1 MKIKVKKQADALEN
15 LKPKEDAKPIEDKPN
30 NQSRATII
38 FNDLINKRKELMSK
52 LYNSVDYSNL
62 NFKYVDPKNNDVSFY
77 EHRDSKQLF
86 SSIKD
91 NKIRFDDAIKKQHEF
106 LNKLSNI
113 RIGNKNQEQKDVIN
127 NLEKFYIS

>member
-1 MKIKVKKQADALEN
+1 MK
-15 LKPKEDAKPIEDKPN
+15 LKEETKPIEDKPN
-30 NQSRATII
+30 NQSRASIL
-38 FNDLINKRKELMSK
+38 FNELINQRKELMK
-52 LYNSVDYSNL
+52 ELHDSVDYNNL